1 MMTKAQMKEILNLR
15 TTLDE
20 FVTSDDFV
28 DAVGSV
34 LLPAITAS
42 PVVSDELK
50 IFLINEM
57 NNHNDEIVAE
67 QFYDHNNQKTV
78 ASSALKHDI
87 ENYALYDTHHVA
99 YDMSDVIATPVKGV
113 LINPTAQHE
122 VIYIPDDNILLFDSH
137 LYNAIY
143 SMGRKGFMEIFDSS
157 EVEALNRI
165 YKALIVDYS
174 PIENVDEYEY
184 ITDTRT
190 PSLTEEIS
198 QTESSTRTPSLTE
211 AVTQTESTTRTPS
224 LTEAVTQTESST
236 RTPNLTESVTHG
248 GEDTE
253 IPNITETTE
262 YHSTEHPQSTESTG
276 DSGYNSSVAYENHR
290 VVSGGSVAKT
300 GSDSVKQSGRKTIK
314 HGGHDENVTSGNEIT
329 NGNTYSNKQMTGHED
344 TVDTLHSSRTQLGN
358 EKNDVRFNQSHT
370 TQGTD
375 ENVHEKR
382 RHGNI
387 GVTTNCQLIE
397 AELKLRKNN
406 FYALMMEMVAQKL
419 FSKLYR

>member
-42 PVVSDELK
+42 PAVSNELK
-50 IFLINEM
+50 TFLIEEM
-57 NNHNDEIVAE
+57 NYHREEVVAE

-113 LINPTAQHE
+113 LINPSAEHE
-122 VIYIPDDNILLFDSH
+122 VIYIPEDNILLFDSH

-143 SMGRKGFMEIFDSS
+143 SMGRQGFMEIFDSS

-174 PIENVDEYEY
+174 PIENVDEYED

-236 RTPNLTESVTHG
+236 RTPNLTEHVTHG

-290 VVSGGSVAKT
+290 VVSGGSVAKN
-300 GSDSVKQSGRKTIK
+300 GSDSVKQSGRKTIR
-314 HGGHDENVTSGNEIT
+314 HGGEDTNVQSGNEI
-329 NGNTYSNKQMTGHED
+329 NNSNVQSTKTTLGHED

-375 ENVHEKR
+375 ENVHVKR